1 MYVGILLLGLILFV
15 VQTGSKSKK
24 LFGLRKKKSANK
36 TSSSASG
43 GGDLSAGPGS
53 SSGVAR
59 SNTFAGGSSD
69 VGGGGGGGS
78 PGLPADGDSVSNSS
92 TLVGIGSASAHGG
105 SNPAL
110 EEHLQQQLMQQQSV
124 VSAGGRPVSLPT
136 DSGKRGK
143 HFTALNVTARLR
155 CL

>member
-1 MYVGILLLGLILFV
+1 MILFV
-15 VQTGSKSKK
+15 LQTGSKSKK

-36 TSSSASG
+36 TSSNASG

-69 VGGGGGGGS
+69 VGGGGAGGGS

-110 EEHLQQQLMQQQSV
+110 EDHLQQQLMQQQSV

-136 DSGKRGK
+136 DSGKRGM
-143 HFTALNVTARLR
+143 HFAVLNIAARLR
-155 CL
+155 CI